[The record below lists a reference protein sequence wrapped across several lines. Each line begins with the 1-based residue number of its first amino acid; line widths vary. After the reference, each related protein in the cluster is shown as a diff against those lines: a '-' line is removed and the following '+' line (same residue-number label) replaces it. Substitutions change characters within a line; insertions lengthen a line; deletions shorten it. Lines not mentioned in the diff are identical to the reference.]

1 MGKIHEEKKPL
12 GNFNIPFLVIDRK
25 TAQKWFKKMLKNTIS
40 HFDLMTFT
48 EHSKI
53 SEFFFKYTWNIY

>member
-1 MGKIHEEKKPL
+1 
-12 GNFNIPFLVIDRK
+12 
-25 TAQKWFKKMLKNTIS
+25 MLKNTIS

-53 SEFFFKYTWNIY
+53 SEFFSNIHGIFTNTYMLSHKFSLNKF